1 MFDQPMRRRPSN
13 KNPRTTPL
21 ALWARNQAKKYVEL
35 AACKT
40 LASRRGRRFG
50 PNKWLYIASLR
61 ASMAPQLPASALAA
75 ISGYI
80 DREEPAEPPAPAR
93 PAAAAAAAAPPQLPA
108 SALAA
113 ISGYV
118 DREEP
123 AAPPLPPPAPAAPP
137 PARDPEAQTLKELSL
152 IHI

>member
-1 MFDQPMRRRPSN
+1 
-13 KNPRTTPL
+13 
-21 ALWARNQAKKYVEL
+21 
-35 AACKT
+35 
-40 LASRRGRRFG
+40 
-50 PNKWLYIASLR
+50 
-61 ASMAPQLPASALAA
+61 MAPQLPASALAA

-93 PAAAAAAAAPPQLPA
+93 PAAAAVAAAPPQLPA
-108 SALAA
+108 SGLAA
-113 ISGYV
+113 ISGYI

-137 PARDPEAQTLKELSL
+137 PARDPEAQTLKEIEPLDASAVFALLHPDGPGYAVVDGVLGQETARRAARAAAAARTQLKRARVGRGDALSL